1 LPLNVVQITD
11 LENLVEMAEAFD
23 LDAMNVLHRRCQ
35 ESKDLLKEV
44 PDVVSEV
51 DSKRELTS
59 KRFNEIFQKSNDEMC
74 AVLFREA

>member
-1 LPLNVVQITD
+1 
-11 LENLVEMAEAFD
+11 
-23 LDAMNVLHRRCQ
+23 
-35 ESKDLLKEV
+35 
-44 PDVVSEV
+44 V